1 METVDRRVQ
10 KTKRILSEALIALI
24 LEKGYEKVTVRD
36 IIDKANVGRST
47 FYSHYEDKDQLLLA
61 GPENLGVRVFGD
73 EGEEGE
79 EGDGGGGGMEGGKEG
94 SKKSPSGGAD
104 RSAPDFLPLF
114 RHAAENLGLS
124 KAMIGRKSGDIFNG
138 HLQSHLQGAIK
149 NRYKGRFGKSRLD
162 VIWLGYFSTA
172 AAGAVMGFLVSWL
185 EDDLPV
191 PAEEIAKSCGKAV
204 AGLFDA
210 VKRGK

>member
-1 METVDRRVQ
+1 MQAVDRRVQ
-10 KTKRILSEALIALI
+10 KTKKILSEALIALI
-24 LEKGYEKVTVRD
+24 LEKGYEKVTVQD

-73 EGEEGE
+73 EGVQVVQG
-79 EGDGGGGGMEGGKEG
+79 
-94 SKKSPSGGAD
+94 
-104 RSAPDFLPLF
+104 APDFLPLF

-124 KAMIGRKSGDIFNG
+124 KAMIGRKSGALSNG
-138 HLQSHLQGAIK
+138 HLQSHLKAAIQD
-149 NRYKGRFGKSRLD
+149 RFKGRFGKSRSEG
-162 VIWLGYFSTA
+162 IWLGYFSAA
-172 AAGAVMGFLVSWL
+172 AAGAAMGFLVSWL

-191 PAEEIAKSCGKAV
+191 PAEEIAKNCGKAV

-210 VKRGK
+210 VKPGK

>member
-10 KTKRILSEALIALI
+10 KTKKILSEALIALI
-24 LEKGYEKVTVRD
+24 LEKGYEKVTVQD
-36 IIDKANVGRST
+36 IIDRANVGRST

-61 GPENLGVRVFGD
+61 GPDNLGVRVFGD
-73 EGEEGE
+73 KGA
-79 EGDGGGGGMEGGKEG
+79 EGGFGGKAG
-94 SKKSPSGGAD
+94 SKGSPSGGAD
-104 RSAPDFLPLF
+104 GGSPDFLPLF

-149 NRYKGRFGKSRLD
+149 DRYKDRFGKTRLEG
-162 VIWLGYFSTA
+162 IRLRYLSTA

-191 PAEEIAKSCGKAV
+191 PAEEIAECCGKAV
-204 AGLFDA
+204 AGLFGA
-210 VKRGK
+210 AKPGN